1 MTRGEELVFLAW
13 NDLVGVTRGRGIP
26 LKAYASRKKTGIN
39 WCMAGHA
46 LTPFDNLAPNPW
58 GSMLEAHMVPVPET
72 EVRVDLGDGQT
83 PLHFVLC
90 DGLTTDGQPWD
101 ADTRGFCKAALADLE
116 RRAGVRLYAS
126 PELEFQLLGDGLAEA
141 APFSIEAF
149 QVQAALGGRM
159 VAAMRQAGTEPETFE
174 PEFGAGQ
181 YEISCKPAVGI
192 GAADR
197 IVIVKEVLRDVA
209 RRAGYRA
216 SFTPKAYVDR
226 PGNGAHIH
234 FSLQRPDGKPMTHDP
249 RLPAGLSEKAAQ
261 FAAGV
266 VRHLPALCALGA
278 ASPPSYLRIS
288 PHRWSSAY
296 ACLGVDNR
304 EAALR
309 VCLPPKGTAEQTRRL
324 YNLEYRPADGAANP
338 YLLLGALARAGLDGI
353 ENELPLPP
361 LVSGD
366 PHDMDG
372 DKRRALDIVPL
383 PATLGEALDA
393 LERDA
398 VVMAWFAPNLIDTFI
413 AVKRTEIA
421 MCKDATPE
429 QICTRYRNAY

>member
-72 EVRVDLGDGQT
+72 EVRVDLGDGRP

-90 DGLTTDGQPWD
+90 DGLTADGRPWD

-116 RRAGVRLYAS
+116 RQAGLCLYAS
-126 PELEFQLLGDGLAEA
+126 PELEFQLLGEGLAEA

-149 QVQAALGGRM
+149 QLQAALGGRM
-159 VAAMRQAGTEPETFE
+159 VAAMRQAGAEPETFE
-174 PEFGAGQ
+174 PEFGIGQ

-192 GAADR
+192 MAADR
-197 IVIVKEVLRDVA
+197 MVIVKEVLRDVA

-216 SFTPKAYVDR
+216 SFTPKAYHDR

-234 FSLQRPDGKPMTHDP
+234 FSLQRPDGKPVTHDLKRP
-249 RLPAGLSEKAAQ
+249 GGLSEKAGK

-266 VRHLPALCALGA
+266 VRHLPALCALSA

-309 VCLPPKGTAEQTRRL
+309 ICLPPKGAAEQTRRL
-324 YNLEYRPADGAANP
+324 YNLEYRPADGASNP

-353 ENELPLPP
+353 ENELPLPS

-366 PHDMDG
+366 PHDMGG
-372 DKRRALDIVPL
+372 DKRRALGIVPL
-383 PATLGEALDA
+383 PATLAEALDA

-398 VVMAWFAPNLIDTFI
+398 TVKSWFAPNLIDTFI
-413 AVKRTEIA
+413 AVKRTEIE

-429 QICTRYRNAY
+429 EICARYRHAY